1 MAGKLT
7 EEEARRFKTEGY
19 AYPYFAISEEE
30 ASKCVNRLDQYDEPL
45 GGEAQKQLKIKGHL
59 AAPWI
64 VELAHNKNILDAV
77 ESVLGPD
84 ILLFGTSVFS
94 KRAFD
99 ERFVSWH
106 QDAAYYGLDPQEEVT
121 CWLGLTDANIENG
134 CMRVMPRSHI
144 APDADHEETY
154 DPKNLLGR
162 GQTIRGVDETK
173 SVFMPVKAGEF
184 SMHHERTWHASSP
197 NPSPSRRV
205 GIAFFYMPTHSKS
218 IIGRRS
224 ATLVRG
230 VDKFNHWDPEP
241 LPREDLDPVS
251 MDFLRKSWARYTD
264 PDVPQA
270 SIIKAE

>member
-19 AYPYFAISEEE
+19 AYPFFAISEEE
-30 ASKCVNRLDQYDEPL
+30 ASECVNRLDQYDEPL

-77 ESVLGPD
+77 ESVIGPD

-121 CWLGLTDANIENG
+121 CLGLTDAISRMG
-134 CMRVMPRSHI
+134 VCALCRGHI
-144 APDADHEETY
+144 LRQMLTMKRHTTQRICLEE
-154 DPKNLLGR
+154 DR
-162 GQTIRGVDETK
+162 Q
-173 SVFMPVKAGEF
+173 
-184 SMHHERTWHASSP
+184 
-197 NPSPSRRV
+197 
-205 GIAFFYMPTHSKS
+205 
-218 IIGRRS
+218 
-224 ATLVRG
+224 
-230 VDKFNHWDPEP
+230 
-241 LPREDLDPVS
+241 
-251 MDFLRKSWARYTD
+251 
-264 PDVPQA
+264 
-270 SIIKAE
+270 